1 MKDKTRLTQIDAAR
15 EGILTAEMQK
25 VAQDEGLRPEKIL
38 AGIGNGQIV
47 ICSNYI
53 SSSDK
58 KKVCGVGT
66 GLRTKVNANIGTSR
80 DRINIEEELAKLR
93 ACEEAGADA
102 VMDLSTGGD
111 LTDIRK
117 HVIRASTIPVG
128 TVPVYEV
135 LHTACASG
143 KTVADVRP
151 RDFLDAVE
159 KHAQE
164 GVDFVTVHC
173 GLTFDAVLKI
183 KSQGRLNG
191 IVSRG
196 GAFHAQW
203 MVTHQAENPLFDHF
217 DELIAIAR
225 KYDIVL
231 SLGDGLRPGALRDAT
246 DRGQVQELITL
257 GELQKRAFDAG
268 VQVIIEGPGHVPLDQ
283 IEMNMALQ
291 KRLCNNAPFYVLGPL
306 VTDVAPGYDHIVSAI
321 GGAVA
326 ARYGADFLCY
336 VTPAEHLGLP
346 SADDVREGVIAA
358 RIAAHAGDIVK
369 LGERARM
376 WDDRMSEYRQKRD
389 WQGQI
394 RLALDPLKARTYHEQ
409 QKAHIEDT
417 CTMCGEYCSYRVSEK
432 TFQDIACGK
441 MIKKVEK

>member
-1 MKDKTRLTQIDAAR
+1 MEDKVRLTQIDAAR
-15 EGILTAEMQK
+15 QGIITAEMQK
-25 VAQDEGLRPEKIL
+25 VAVDEGLSVDVIRD
-38 AGIGNGQIV
+38 GIACGQIV

-53 SSSDK
+53 SSSEK
-58 KKVCGVGT
+58 KKVSGVGT

-80 DRINIEEELAKLR
+80 DWIKIDEELDKLR
-93 ACEEAGADA
+93 VCEEAGADA

-117 HVIRASTIPVG
+117 RVIAAATIPVG

-135 LHTACASG
+135 LHTACAAG
-143 KTVADVRP
+143 KTVADIQA
-151 RDFLDAVE
+151 RDFLDAVA

-173 GLTFDAVLKI
+173 GLTFDAVMKI
-183 KSQGRLNG
+183 KNQGRLNG

-203 MVTHQAENPLFDHF
+203 MVTHQAENPLYTYF

-225 KYDIVL
+225 RYDIVL

-268 VQVIIEGPGHVPLDQ
+268 VQVIIEGPGHVPIDQ

-321 GGAVA
+321 GGALA

-346 SADDVREGVIAA
+346 TLDDVREGVIAA

-369 LGERARM
+369 LGERARA
-376 WDDRMSEYRQKRD
+376 WDDQISLYRQRRD
-389 WQGQI
+389 WQGQL
-394 RLALDPLKARTYHEQ
+394 RLALDPLKAQKYHDQ
-409 QKAHIEDT
+409 KKAHIEDT

-432 TFQDIACGK
+432 TFQDISNAK
-441 MIKKVEK
+441 MIKKS